1 MGCAALAA
9 GAEMPAP
16 QREITVVVQTLEP
29 VQPVQGVQVRL
40 THMDN
45 SQLDVDAQNPTN
57 PLGEARLTVSPG
69 AAGQVDLRIVISGTG
84 DWAIYQPADGQ
95 LVTGLGPAVN
105 KITIQLLPKRS
116 PLLGGPAQIQALL
129 ERVTRLSQQVRSQ
142 QRQITGLTEQNA
154 ATTQKNVALTQENIA
169 SQAQLAA
176 EQQGAQAE
184 RQDVAAEINAWAVDK
199 GFTPDEGDAMV
210 KQWAL
215 DNKDKE
221 AAMSAFV
228 LKNYPEAARLF
239 ESEAGTARE
248 LRAKAMQTAQSALER
263 NRELLRT
270 ELEGSERSARSF
282 QLSAQYHAATEA
294 LEEVRDD
301 AKLAHQQAP
310 DDEDVRAVWLEATWD
325 AANARLR
332 ESDVA
337 PADQSLRLLAQSA
350 DDFELLAREYAAQGA
365 GRYWAWMEL
374 DLGNTL
380 AAEGTHASGHQAA
393 ALFDKSVQTLQN
405 LLRQGD
411 GYATLNIGMNAP
423 STVAPVSH
431 DAVRQFAV
439 TPLGVQINLAA
450 VDLLAG
456 RFGACLEQ
464 LRTAYYLQYL
474 PSRVNIMPDAIWLA
488 CDWGAGDKKGAL
500 EEDKSLQERA
510 HTLVPG
516 TWIYDSDPI
525 TTYFA
530 DNSPTF
536 AQGRASW
543 IALLTTIRN
552 GDSAGMTAALKQL
565 EPIFQQ

>member
-1 MGCAALAA
+1 
-9 GAEMPAP
+9 
-16 QREITVVVQTLEP
+16 
-29 VQPVQGVQVRL
+29 
-40 THMDN
+40 MDN
-45 SQLDVDAQNPTN
+45 SQLDVDAQNPTS
-57 PLGEARLTVSPG
+57 PQGEARLTVSPG

-95 LVTGLGPAVN
+95 LVTGLGPTVN
-105 KITIQLLPKRS
+105 KITIQLLPKKS

-142 QRQITGLTEQNA
+142 QRQITELTEQNA

-169 SQAQLAA
+169 RQAQLAA

-199 GFTPDEGDAMV
+199 GFTPAEGDAMV

-228 LKNYPEAARLF
+228 LRNYPEAARLF
-239 ESEAGTARE
+239 QSEAGTARE

-294 LEEVRDD
+294 LEEARDD
-301 AKLAHQQAP
+301 AALAHQQVPA
-310 DDEDVRAVWLEATWD
+310 DEDVRAVWLEAVWD

-332 ESDVA
+332 ESDAA

-350 DDFELLAREYAAQGA
+350 DDFELLAREYAAMGA
-365 GRYWAWMEL
+365 GRYWAWTEL

-380 AAEGTHASGHQAA
+380 AAEGTHATGGQAA
-393 ALFDKSVQTLQN
+393 ALFDKATQALQN
-405 LLRQGD
+405 LLRSGD
-411 GYATLNIGMNAP
+411 GYATAQIGVNAT

-431 DAVRQFAV
+431 EAVRQFAV
-439 TPLGVQINLAA
+439 SPIGVQINLAA

-456 RFGACLEQ
+456 RFGACLQQ
-464 LRTAYYLQYL
+464 LRGVDQWL
-474 PSRVNIMPDAIWLA
+474 PSYATIMPDAIALA
-488 CDWGAGDKKGAL
+488 CEWGAGDKKSAL
-500 EEDKSLQERA
+500 EMDKSLQERA
-510 HTLVPG
+510 GALKGG

-525 TTYFA
+525 TSFFA
-530 DNSPTF
+530 ENSPTI
-536 AQGRASW
+536 AQSRASW
-543 IALLTTIRN
+543 IALLNAVRS
-552 GDSAGMTAALKQL
+552 GDSAGMTAALHQL
-565 EPIFQQ
+565 EPILQQ